1 MSRPE
6 RRRALLVTGMPGAGK
21 SEFVGEC
28 ARAGLKSIG
37 MGDAVRSEA
46 ALAGVQADKI
56 GEFASAERE
65 RHGVRIWAK
74 RTLTGMGPGA
84 YVVDGLRSEEELR
97 EFRDRLGDDLVVVG
111 IHASRA
117 TRLARL
123 AGRGRGDDAEDF
135 DRRDAR
141 ELGWGVGNVIALT
154 DVLIEN
160 ESSMDEL
167 RSEARKLAARL
178 LG

>member
-1 MSRPE
+1 
-6 RRRALLVTGMPGAGK
+6 MPGAGK
-21 SEFVGEC
+21 SEFVAEC
-28 ARAGLKSIG
+28 ARAGLKCIG
-37 MGDAVRSEA
+37 MGDAVRSA
-46 ALAGVQADKI
+46 AGRAGVLADKI

-65 RHGVRIWAK
+65 RHGARIWAK
-74 RTLTGMGPGA
+74 RTLSEMGPGA

-97 EFRDRLGDDLVVVG
+97 EFRDSLADDLIVVG
-111 IHASRA
+111 IHASRT
-117 TRLARL
+117 TRTARL

-141 ELGWGVGNVIALT
+141 ELGWGVGNVIALA

-167 RSEARKLAARL
+167 RSEARMLAKKL